1 MSDLQRV
8 FTEIIERT
16 GASSSGGSGQYMGHC
31 PAHQDKKPSLS
42 IALKDGR
49 ILLKCHASCD
59 ISHIVNSLGIKMSDL
74 FTTQINVKTPK
85 SLSPEEEKKRE
96 NARLR
101 AKKIWDSAEEAPSD
115 HPYLVKKLFN
125 HTE

>member
-1 MSDLQRV
+1 MSDLQQT

-16 GASSSGGSGQYMGHC
+16 GAKPSGGSWQYQGHC

-42 IALKDGR
+42 IALNDGR
-49 ILLKCHASCD
+49 ILLNCHASCD
-59 ISHIVNSLGIKMSDL
+59 FSHIVKSLGIKMSDL

-101 AKKIWDSAEEAPSD
+101 AKKIWKAQ
-115 HPYLVKKLFN
+115 KKLLRIIL
-125 HTE
+125 T